1 MSLIK
6 SSLLN
11 GIAVLVKMV
20 SLLGL
25 NKVLA
30 IYVGPA
36 GYAAVGQLQNAVQI
50 LTTIS
55 SGAINSGVVKYT
67 AEYGGEADKE
77 RALWKTA
84 GALTAYASAVLA
96 LFMAIFNLQLSAV
109 FFGNEQFGSVFL
121 WFAIGIVFFSYNA
134 LLLALLNGK
143 QEMFSYVLANIA
155 GSLLSFFATLLLT
168 SRFGLYGALVALVT
182 YQSFSFVVTACVL
195 RKRDWFRWGYIVG
208 RVDPII
214 AKNLGRFALMALTSA
229 TCVPL
234 AQMLIRHHLIQV
246 FGGAEAGYWE
256 AMSRLSSA
264 YLLMITT
271 TLGVYYLPRLSEL
284 KSGQAIKREIID
296 GYKVI
301 IPLMLL
307 GCGFVYLVRD
317 WVVSLLFT
325 QDFLPMRVL
334 FAGQL
339 VGDVLKIVSWVVS
352 YVMLSKAMLR
362 LFILTEV
369 ASCVLL
375 YGLTLLFTHYL
386 GLEGAAWAYAMNYLV
401 YGVAMYVCV
410 YRRLD
415 DRLGPEKGQ
424 LA

>member
-36 GYAAVGQLQNAVQI
+36 GYAAVGQLQNAVQV
-50 LTTIS
+50 LTTVS

-67 AEYGGEADKE
+67 AEYGAEEAKARE
-77 RALWKTA
+77 VWKTA
-84 GALTAYASAVLA
+84 GTLTACASFTLAVL
-96 LFMAIFNLQLSAV
+96 MAVFNVQLSNA
-109 FFGNEQFGSVFL
+109 FFGNEHFGSIFL

-143 QEMFSYVLANIA
+143 QEMMPYVVANIA
-155 GSLLSFFATLLLT
+155 GSLLSFFVTLLLT

-182 YQSFSFVVTACVL
+182 YQSFSFIVTACIL
-195 RKRDWFRWGYIVG
+195 HKRKWFCWAYLIG
-208 RVDPII
+208 RIDPVI
-214 AKNLGRFALMALTSA
+214 ALNLGRFALMALTA
-229 TCVPL
+229 AVCVPL
-234 AQMLIRHHLIQV
+234 AQILIRHHLIQE
-246 FGGAEAGYWE
+246 FGGEAAGYWE
-256 AMSRLSSA
+256 AMSRLSGA

-284 KSGQAIKREIID
+284 KTGQAVQREIID
-296 GYKVI
+296 GYKII
-301 IPLMLL
+301 IPLLLL
-307 GCGFVYLVRD
+307 GCGFVYLTRD
-317 WVVSLLFT
+317 LVISLLFT
-325 QDFLPMRVL
+325 QDFSPMRVL

-339 VGDVLKIVSWVVS
+339 VGDVLKVVSWVVS

-362 LFILTEV
+362 LFIVTEV
-369 ASCVLL
+369 ASCVML
-375 YGLTLLFTHYL
+375 YGFTLLLTHFL
-386 GLEGAAWAYAMNYLV
+386 GLEGATWAYALNYLI
-401 YGVAMYVCV
+401 YGIIMYVCV
-410 YRRLD
+410 YRRLGKH
-415 DRLGPEKGQ
+415 LGPEEGR